1 MPRARSGAI
10 AAGDDR
16 ASVEGG
22 VAPTG
27 MIRPRSRSVAAL
39 LAALLLPLS
48 AAAALLRDADAPAA
62 RELSQAQ
69 AAIDYIVGEDARIAT
84 VAYRLNVAN
93 LPLCPQHGFD
103 LGISVHA
110 LDQYQRALRPAA
122 ARLFGLADLPGISAV
137 VPSGPA
143 AAAGLQPGDSL
154 VAADGAAFAPAIA
167 RPPAGGTYATVQQAL
182 NLIDRAA
189 ADGTVRFRI
198 LRAGRAL
205 EREVRG
211 TPACAVRVQLQP
223 SAELNSW
230 ADDRYA
236 TITTAMARYAAA
248 DDDLALVMGHELAH
262 AYLHH
267 EALLDRRS
275 VARGLLGPLG
285 SPPGLVLE
293 TERQAD
299 YLGLYIAARAGYDMR
314 RAADFWQRFRAEHG
328 GGDFLL
334 HTHPRGRDSLR
345 AGAATMA
352 EIERKRAAGEALLPD
367 PKLIGRGP

>member
-1 MPRARSGAI
+1 MPL
-10 AAGDDR
+10 
-16 ASVEGG
+16 
-22 VAPTG
+22 PT
-27 MIRPRSRSVAAL
+27 IRSRLHCAISALATGLAL
-39 LAALLLPLS
+39 LGMAASLS
-48 AAAALLRDADAPAA
+48 CQASATVPRDTA
-62 RELSQAQ
+62 RQQ
-69 AAIDYIVGEDARIAT
+69 AAVEYIVGEDLRIAT
-84 VAYRLNVAN
+84 VAYRLNAAS
-93 LPLCPQHGFD
+93 LPLCPKHGYDAGFV
-103 LGISVHA
+103 VHA

-122 ARLFGLADLPGISAV
+122 AQLFGLTGQPGISAV
-137 VPSGPA
+137 VPGGPA
-143 AAAGLQPGDSL
+143 ASAGLQPGDSL
-154 VAADGAAFAPAIA
+154 IAADGITFAPAA
-167 RPPAGGTYATVQQAL
+167 PRPPSAGTYAAVQQAL

-189 ADGTVRFRI
+189 ADGVVRFSI
-198 LRAGRAL
+198 LRAGRPL
-205 EREVRG
+205 EIEVHA

-236 TITTAMARYAAA
+236 TITTAMARYTAA

-285 SPPGLVLE
+285 TPPGLVLE

-299 YLGLYIAARAGYDMR
+299 YLGLYIAARAGYDIS
-314 RAADFWQRFRAEHG
+314 RAGDFWERFRAEHG

-345 AGAATMA
+345 AGMATVA
-352 EIERKRAAGEALLPD
+352 EIARQRAAGQELLPD
-367 PKLIGRGP
+367 PAVLRRQP